1 MLMIWIDANIF
12 LEIELKQKN
21 FKSCFELLQEVK
33 AGKVAVTSDFLIYSV
48 ILSMQRYKCS
58 AQQIKIFIAS
68 IASLKNL
75 IIYRPSLSDMNNAL
89 SVMEKNNLDFD
100 DSLVYSCMK
109 SLGVNKLASL
119 DNDFKRFKDIEIIF
133 LY

>member
-1 MLMIWIDANIF
+1 MIWIDANIF
-12 LEIELKQKN
+12 LEVELKQKN
-21 FKSCFELLQEVK
+21 FKRCFELLQEIK
-33 AGKVAVTSDFLIYSV
+33 AEKEAVTSDFLVYSI

-68 IASLKNL
+68 LVSLKNL
-75 IIYRPSLSDMNNAL
+75 MIYRPSLSDINTAL
-89 SVMEKNNLDFD
+89 SVMENHKLDFD

-109 SLGVNKLASL
+109 SLGINKLASL
-119 DNDFKRFKDIEIIF
+119 DNDFKRLKDIEIIS